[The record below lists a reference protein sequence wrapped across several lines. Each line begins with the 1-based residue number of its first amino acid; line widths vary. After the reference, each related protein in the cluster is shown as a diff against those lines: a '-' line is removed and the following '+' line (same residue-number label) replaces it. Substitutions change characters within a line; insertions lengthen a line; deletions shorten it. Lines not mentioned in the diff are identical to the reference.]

1 MKTETKT
8 KNYLAWAVRTLF
20 TTMLAMTAQTVQ
32 ADDMTWADL
41 KTAVEAGGTVTL
53 TNDVTRNASQRIS
66 VTGEATVNLNGH
78 TIYGYETGSSTHY
91 NNDPIFVVTD
101 GGRLT
106 VTDGSTGGML
116 TNLWG
121 ASAIEVY
128 GTDES
133 NYGEAT
139 LAAGTIASGGVGASG
154 YGRITMTGGTINT
167 NDNKGV
173 NIYNNGRF
181 TMTGG
186 SITGNSIGV
195 NISSASATFTVS
207 GDVNITGN
215 TEKNVRLY
223 YRNDNFT
230 PIHIGGELAST
241 ARIGVW
247 TDQNADGING
257 KVITDGLPGNG
268 SMANFVI
275 SGRTDIV
282 LTIDGSGELIFA
294 KPCSLTIPEGIT
306 ATYDGIDYT
315 NQTIGILSGATVS
328 LSCEGSVE
336 SGKSIRYMAAYGDIT
351 YPGAANADGRRATL
365 TMPNCDV
372 TLSMGTPNDFTIPGG
387 ISLKEAFWEGTSYGL
402 SAIIDGS
409 SVETISIPSPIT
421 VTGITYDRAFTL
433 GKAATVMLPFDYKC
447 FGEVYDGGKFY
458 SFAGVE
464 QSGTQW
470 IATMK
475 EVGDDANNATTL
487 TANTPYLF
495 MPTKDTKMHLI
506 IYDQNA
512 EHQVTLCTEGGG
524 NQQTADAGSH
534 WTFKGT
540 YAYKEWIA
548 EGANSEEIGRAYG
561 FAGVAKD
568 GISVGDFVR
577 VASGAKIRPMS
588 CYLLWSDTPN
598 AARTLTRGAAGADEL
613 PQSITVRLVSSVG
626 ETTAI
631 GTLDTQTGELDFEG
645 GGWYDMS
652 GRRLNGKPSQKGMYI
667 NNGKKVIV
675 K

>member
-8 KNYLAWAVRTLF
+8 KNYLAWAARTLF

-32 ADDMTWADL
+32 ADEMTWASL
-41 KTAVEAGGTVTL
+41 KAAVEAGGTVTL
-53 TNDVTRNASQRIS
+53 TNDVTRDASQSIS
-66 VTGEATVNLNGH
+66 VTGVVTVDLNGH

-91 NNDPIFVVTD
+91 NYDPIFKVND

-116 TNLWG
+116 TNLWATG
-121 ASAIEVY
+121 AIEVS

-139 LAAGTIASGGVGASG
+139 LAAGTIASGGVTASR
-154 YGRITMTGGTINT
+154 YGRFTMTGGTINT
-167 NDNKGV
+167 NEEDIGV
-173 NIYNNGRF
+173 WLIENARF

-186 SITGNSIGV
+186 SITGNYIGV
-195 NISSASATFTVS
+195 DIASASAIFTVS
-207 GDVNITGN
+207 GDVNIMGN
-215 TEKNVRLY
+215 TEHDVPLIY
-223 YRNDNFT
+223 DNDADAFT

-241 ARIGVW
+241 ARIGIW
-247 TDQNADGING
+247 TDQNADYIYG

-268 SMANFVI
+268 SKANFVI
-275 SGRTDIV
+275 NGRTDIG
-282 LTIDGSGELIFA
+282 LTIDESGELVFD
-294 KPCSLTIPEGIT
+294 KPFSLTVPESIT
-306 ATYDGIDYT
+306 ATYNGTGYT
-315 NQTIGILSGATVS
+315 NQTIGIPSGATVS

-336 SGKSIRYMAAYGDIT
+336 SGKSIRYMADYGDIT
-351 YPGAANADGRRATL
+351 YPGAANADGRKATL
-365 TMPNCDV
+365 TMPDCDV
-372 TLSMGTPNDFTIPGG
+372 TLSMGTPHDFTIPGG
-387 ISLKEAFWEGTSYGL
+387 ISLKESFWDDTSNGL

-409 SVETISIPSPIT
+409 SVETISIPSPIK
-421 VTGITYDRAFTL
+421 VVDITYDRTFTP

-447 FGEVYDGGKFY
+447 QGEDYDGGKFY

-475 EVGDDANNATTL
+475 EVGNGANNATTL

-495 MPTKDTKMHLI
+495 MPTMDTEMHFS
-506 IYDQNA
+506 IYY
-512 EHQVTLCTEGGG
+512 QVTLCTEGGG
-524 NQQTADAGSH
+524 NQQTASAGSH

-548 EGANSEEIGRAYG
+548 DGANSEEIGRAYG

-598 AARTLTRGAAGADEL
+598 AARALTRGAAGTDGL

-631 GTLDTQTGELDFEG
+631 GTLDTRTGEFDFAPD
-645 GGWYDMS
+645 GWYDMN
-652 GRRLNGKPSQKGMYI
+652 GCRLSGKPSQKGMYI